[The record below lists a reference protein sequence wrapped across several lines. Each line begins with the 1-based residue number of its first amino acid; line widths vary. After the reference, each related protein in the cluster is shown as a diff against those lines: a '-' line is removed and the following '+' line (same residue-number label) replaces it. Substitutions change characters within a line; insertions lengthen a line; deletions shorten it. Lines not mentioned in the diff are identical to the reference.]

1 MVLITSRD
9 VGTQGAP
16 WVLVHINEIR
26 KTMIKKN
33 NAEMTMFIRYPQVSH
48 GAVEMGSA
56 LKFDFEWLPEDEE

>member
-1 MVLITSRD
+1 VSMVLITSRD

-33 NAEMTMFIRYPQVSH
+33 NAEMTMFIRYPQSLM
-48 GAVEMGSA
+48 ER
-56 LKFDFEWLPEDEE
+56 